1 MKRKSL
7 VLIYMVLTGLLCW
20 PVGAFSQGYSTIKA
34 QEDLYFVGDR
44 TFSCFYITDAGVIV
58 IDPLDSAHAAATM
71 SAIRQLTD
79 KPVRYVFYSHNHW
92 DHISGG
98 KIFKDQGAKFISHEE
113 AKKEISPNPAVIM
126 PDSTWRGNKALFKTG
141 GKSLELYYF
150 GRNHG
155 NGMTVFRF
163 PEYNAVFIIDLV
175 VPDRVLYAYLPDASP
190 KDWVEDLKKIQA
202 LPFNTVYMAHERA
215 IGNRNDVTLV
225 QNYFD
230 ALYAA
235 VEKELSSN
243 TPFFEIPQRVKLP
256 QYQHL
261 KNYDEWLHMNVWR
274 ILMEKS
280 IGK

>member
-1 MKRKSL
+1 MMKIL
-7 VLIYMVLTGLLCW
+7 LLLPGIAFAGLGT
-20 PVGAFSQGYSTIKA
+20 VKAFSQNMETIQA

-44 TFSCFYITDAGVIV
+44 TYSCFYVTDEGVVV
-58 IDPLDSAHAAATM
+58 IDPLDSAHAVATM
-71 SAIRQLTD
+71 KAIRRVTD

-98 KIFKDQGAKFISHEE
+98 QIFKEQGARFISHAA
-113 AKKEISPNPAVIM
+113 AKNTITPHQDVIM
-126 PDSTWRGNKALFKTG
+126 PDSTWDGSHTTFSYG
-141 GKSLELYYF
+141 GKAIELFFF

-155 NGMTVFRF
+155 DGMTIFRF

-190 KDWVEDLKKIQA
+190 KDWVEDLKKIQQLEFDA
-202 LPFNTVYMAHERA
+202 VYMAHVRA
-215 IGNRNDVTLV
+215 VGNRADVTLM
-225 QNYFD
+225 QNYFND
-230 ALYAA
+230 LYGA
-235 VEKELSSN
+235 VEEAMNSDI
-243 TPFFEIPQRVKLP
+243 PFFDIPKKVKLP